1 MGLSNSSIGWAMLE
15 RFISEP
21 NLGDWDHA
29 WSLITSGKA
38 TLLLPLEQLS
48 GNLDVSDEFIRDHV
62 AFCNGPSTSASP
74 LFTLSGLRGSIE
86 GEKVTF
92 RSTISTSSTLHATLV
107 NPVTRPTA
115 LTSTP
120 PLPHPL
126 TPVVNPPY
134 PTFSLPNH
142 TSSLPCPPRSAL
154 IPPPLPARPN
164 PNRAQATTSSTSS
177 SQSTSRLNPFASLF
191 GRTAT
196 PDPPQASSQTTPVHS
211 PSPSIE
217 ANVKHEHLTL
227 SVFTI
232 DHSIRKKEVIKDI
245 SRAMK
250 GQVKEILGSSG
261 MGLPSWIVSR
271 VVDFLNAFYKKQ
283 GIPIPSEDSS
293 SGQGHSPT
301 RDNNISRSS
310 TSASLKSR
318 LSQEF
323 DIDFSSAAAIAES
336 IQVFFGSLE
345 DEMRHYW
352 GATGSAFI
360 GTRKAAT
367 QQKGDA
373 ETASLN
379 DETSSLSGA
388 EKKAEEKEQKLRDT
402 MDAVERIICGLFYDK
417 LFAPEGSD
425 DRNHDEAVAGRV
437 AALNMLDLDLS
448 HLGVEIPDEGVEG
461 VEEVIKDVGK
471 ELSKL
476 ENVNCR
482 APGEKTAV
490 LVTAHKIVVDGLS
503 KLPPVKLRPEGEPVD
518 NSKPPVVAH
527 FPDDQLPEDKSAKPM
542 DGLDN
547 KDKPVAAEPTSA
559 QKVLAVAELVASP
572 AASPEMETASLQ
584 PDADSTTE
592 IVATDA
598 EKPQPSA
605 ILPTESAKAPDPA
618 PLKPP
623 VEPTPVSSDILL
635 PLIIYAVVK
644 SNPHQLVS
652 HLLYA
657 QRYRHRSAAG
667 GEEGYCL
674 VNMLAVAEFLE
685 NVDME
690 ALGLTE
696 ADRVSIAE
704 LDPIPIHA
712 DATALAQPSLNE
724 GNLSS
729 RLRGKVNQQVGELA
743 GSANK
748 VISGVVDS
756 SFSALRGLLSS
767 DQAQASAAT
776 STGEGEVKSPR
787 QGFGLLRRGS
797 GFSIASMA
805 ASLPGGIGK
814 DMRLRAG
821 SVGTNYNPDI
831 EGGQQLLEVPP
842 SRAASIR
849 SAGGA
854 PLSDMESSEQESDS
868 QEESAEE
875 SDDESLA
882 APRSDA
888 RSIRSFGSMMS
899 KGSRDTRPRKSLT
912 DRLANVSARIS
923 SGPSNPGP
931 RTETL
936 RKTSPPSSR
945 PGSLLSSPSR
955 LHPQI
960 LAEPPS
966 ATIQRIAP
974 PNPRFMECTADD
986 LRMSEIP
993 ELLKE
998 YRRVVEALRANGG
1011 FNDYET

>member
-1 MGLSNSSIGWAMLE
+1 MHDEAGSAVRDIGSKLSHELTQTHYNWRNYLPKGQLTGRFYNDCAINAKGAAGHIFATLILDSRSFTSPQLPWIVSLPKDTGYLVSLVEAVPPHGGQHAADPLSHPHPPASPTPPYVPYTPRHRHAPAPSSGSSVTVSSSVQPAIAISVPPSNGVNGGGATGKLQLQNLKAAAQQMGLSNSSIGWAMLE

-86 GEKVTF
+86 GEKLTF

-352 GATGSAFI
+352 GATGSAFL

-402 MDAVERIICGLFYDK
+402 MDAVERIICCLFYDK

-437 AALNMLDLDLS
+437 AALN
-448 HLGVEIPDEGVEG
+448 
-461 VEEVIKDVGK
+461 
-471 ELSKL
+471 
-476 ENVNCR
+476 
-482 APGEKTAV
+482 
-490 LVTAHKIVVDGLS
+490 
-503 KLPPVKLRPEGEPVD
+503 
-518 NSKPPVVAH
+518 
-527 FPDDQLPEDKSAKPM
+527 
-542 DGLDN
+542 
-547 KDKPVAAEPTSA
+547 
-559 QKVLAVAELVASP
+559 
-572 AASPEMETASLQ
+572 
-584 PDADSTTE
+584 
-592 IVATDA
+592 
-598 EKPQPSA
+598 
-605 ILPTESAKAPDPA
+605 
-618 PLKPP
+618 
-623 VEPTPVSSDILL
+623 
-635 PLIIYAVVK
+635 
-644 SNPHQLVS
+644 
-652 HLLYA
+652 
-657 QRYRHRSAAG
+657 
-667 GEEGYCL
+667 
-674 VNMLAVAEFLE
+674 
-685 NVDME
+685 
-690 ALGLTE
+690 
-696 ADRVSIAE
+696 
-704 LDPIPIHA
+704 
-712 DATALAQPSLNE
+712 
-724 GNLSS
+724 
-729 RLRGKVNQQVGELA
+729 
-743 GSANK
+743 
-748 VISGVVDS
+748 
-756 SFSALRGLLSS
+756 
-767 DQAQASAAT
+767 
-776 STGEGEVKSPR
+776 
-787 QGFGLLRRGS
+787 
-797 GFSIASMA
+797 
-805 ASLPGGIGK
+805 
-814 DMRLRAG
+814 
-821 SVGTNYNPDI
+821 
-831 EGGQQLLEVPP
+831 
-842 SRAASIR
+842 
-849 SAGGA
+849 
-854 PLSDMESSEQESDS
+854 
-868 QEESAEE
+868 
-875 SDDESLA
+875 
-882 APRSDA
+882 
-888 RSIRSFGSMMS
+888 
-899 KGSRDTRPRKSLT
+899 
-912 DRLANVSARIS
+912 
-923 SGPSNPGP
+923 
-931 RTETL
+931 
-936 RKTSPPSSR
+936 
-945 PGSLLSSPSR
+945 
-955 LHPQI
+955 
-960 LAEPPS
+960 
-966 ATIQRIAP
+966 
-974 PNPRFMECTADD
+974 
-986 LRMSEIP
+986 
-993 ELLKE
+993 
-998 YRRVVEALRANGG
+998 
-1011 FNDYET
+1011 